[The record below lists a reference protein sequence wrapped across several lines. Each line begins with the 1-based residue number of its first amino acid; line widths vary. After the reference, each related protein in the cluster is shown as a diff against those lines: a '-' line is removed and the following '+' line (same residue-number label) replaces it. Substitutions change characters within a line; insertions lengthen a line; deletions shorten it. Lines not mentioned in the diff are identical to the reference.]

1 MMLSGEPYINGY
13 LDNIDAEAER
23 FAVLGEFAKFDRHVV
38 YEGRLVLWTFQ
49 LPPP

>member
-13 LDNIDAEAER
+13 LDHIDGEAG
-23 FAVLGEFAKFDRHVV
+23 AFAKGHDFAHFDRHVV